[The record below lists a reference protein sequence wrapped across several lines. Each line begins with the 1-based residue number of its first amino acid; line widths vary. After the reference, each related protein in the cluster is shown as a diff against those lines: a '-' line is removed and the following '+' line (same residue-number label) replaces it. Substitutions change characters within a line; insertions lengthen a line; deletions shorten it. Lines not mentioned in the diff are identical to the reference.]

1 MGFFVSRHL
10 RLLGCNIAIMKR
22 FLLFFHLVVIGIVC
36 FYSCEK
42 QSFPLPPIS
51 INSKYPNLTET
62 DRGLAIVWY
71 EPIVEGHAL
80 KWSEFNGRSWS
91 KPVIV
96 TTGEEHFINWADF
109 PSIFYNGKNH
119 LVVHWLE
126 KNGDGTYDYVVKVS
140 QSFDRGRSWSRPII
154 PHKDNKLGEHGFVS
168 FFNASNNKVGLVWL
182 DGRNMMGEEHGHG
195 YGQMNLYSTTIDKNG
210 ILGEEILL
218 DDRVCECC
226 PTSAVNIENDILVA
240 YRDRSLSEIRN
251 INLVRW
257 NNSSWQKPH
266 SLHNDN
272 WKIAGCPVN
281 GPKLAVIGNNVA
293 AVWYTSPNENPIIYI
308 SFSKDGGKKFNS
320 PIRIDN
326 GNPIGRVDCIWLD
339 SDRVLVSW
347 MEMGEKSTNVIFST
361 VYIENHKGS
370 SKIVTQILPG
380 RSSGHPVISRYRQNI
395 FLAWTEE
402 NKIQS
407 KWIHVN

>member
-1 MGFFVSRHL
+1 MMLRFVQL
-10 RLLGCNIAIMKR
+10 YKR
-22 FLLFFHLVVIGIVC
+22 ILFHLLVFVIIWFC
-36 FYSCEK
+36 SCQK
-42 QSFPLPPIS
+42 QGLPLPPIS
-51 INSKYPNLTET
+51 INSRYPNLTET

-71 EPIVEGHAL
+71 EPIAEDHAL
-80 KWSEFNGRSWS
+80 KWSEFNGRIWS
-91 KPVIV
+91 KPI
-96 TTGEEHFINWADF
+96 TITIGKEYFINWADF

-119 LVVHWLE
+119 FVVHWLE
-126 KNGDGTYDYVVKVS
+126 KNGNGPYEYVVKVS
-140 QSFDRGRSWSRPII
+140 QSLDRGRTWSSPII
-154 PHKDNKLGEHGFVS
+154 PHRDKKLGEHGFVS
-168 FFNASNNKVGLVWL
+168 FFNVNDNKVGLVWL
-182 DGRNMMGEEHGHG
+182 DGRNMMGDGHGNG

-210 ILGEEILL
+210 FLGEEILL

-226 PTSAVNIENDILVA
+226 PTSVVKIENDILVA

-257 NNSSWQKPH
+257 NNSAWQKPH

-281 GPKLAVIGNNVA
+281 GPKLAVTGNNVA

-308 SFSKDGGKKFNS
+308 SFSKDGGNKFNS
-320 PIRIDN
+320 PIRLDN

-361 VYIENHKGS
+361 VDIENHKGS

-402 NKIQS
+402 DKIQS

>member
-1 MGFFVSRHL
+1 
-10 RLLGCNIAIMKR
+10 MKR

-96 TTGEEHFINWADF
+96 TTGEEYFINWADF

-126 KNGDGTYDYVVKVS
+126 KNGDGTYDYVVKAS

-281 GPKLAVIGNNVA
+281 GPKLAVTGNNVA

>member
-281 GPKLAVIGNNVA
+281 GPKLAVTGNNVA

>member
-1 MGFFVSRHL
+1 
-10 RLLGCNIAIMKR
+10 
-22 FLLFFHLVVIGIVC
+22 VVIGIVC

-96 TTGEEHFINWADF
+96 TTGEEYFINWADF

-281 GPKLAVIGNNVA
+281 GPKLAVTGNNVA

-320 PIRIDN
+320 PIRVDN

>member
-1 MGFFVSRHL
+1 
-10 RLLGCNIAIMKR
+10 MKR

-96 TTGEEHFINWADF
+96 TTGEEYFINWADF

-281 GPKLAVIGNNVA
+281 GPKLAVTGNNVA

-402 NKIQS
+402 DKIQS

>member
-1 MGFFVSRHL
+1 
-10 RLLGCNIAIMKR
+10 MKR

-126 KNGDGTYDYVVKVS
+126 KNGDGTYDYVVKAS

-281 GPKLAVIGNNVA
+281 GPKLAVTGNNVA

>member
-1 MGFFVSRHL
+1 
-10 RLLGCNIAIMKR
+10 MKR

-96 TTGEEHFINWADF
+96 TTGEEYFINWADF

-126 KNGDGTYDYVVKVS
+126 KNGDGTYDYVVKAS

-195 YGQMNLYSTTIDKNG
+195 YGLMNLYSTTIDKNG

-281 GPKLAVIGNNVA
+281 GPKLAVTGNNVA

>member
-1 MGFFVSRHL
+1 
-10 RLLGCNIAIMKR
+10 MKR
-22 FLLFFHLVVIGIVC
+22 FLLFFHLVFIGIVC

-96 TTGEEHFINWADF
+96 TTGEEYFINWADF

-281 GPKLAVIGNNVA
+281 GPKLAVTGNNVA

>member
-1 MGFFVSRHL
+1 
-10 RLLGCNIAIMKR
+10 MKR

-96 TTGEEHFINWADF
+96 TTGEEYFINWADF

-281 GPKLAVIGNNVA
+281 GPKLAVTGNNVA

-320 PIRIDN
+320 PIRVDN

>member
-1 MGFFVSRHL
+1 
-10 RLLGCNIAIMKR
+10 MKR

-96 TTGEEHFINWADF
+96 TTGEEYFINWADF

>member
-1 MGFFVSRHL
+1 
-10 RLLGCNIAIMKR
+10 
-22 FLLFFHLVVIGIVC
+22 VVIGIVC

-96 TTGEEHFINWADF
+96 TTGEEYFINWADF

-281 GPKLAVIGNNVA
+281 GPKLAVTGNNVA

-320 PIRIDN
+320 PIKVDN

>member
-10 RLLGCNIAIMKR
+10 GRLLCNIGFMKR

-96 TTGEEHFINWADF
+96 TTGEEYFINWADF

-281 GPKLAVIGNNVA
+281 GPKLAVTGNNVA

>member
-96 TTGEEHFINWADF
+96 TTGEEYFINWADF

-281 GPKLAVIGNNVA
+281 GPKLAVTGNNVA

>member
-1 MGFFVSRHL
+1 
-10 RLLGCNIAIMKR
+10 MKR
-22 FLLFFHLVVIGIVC
+22 LLLFFHLVVIGIVC

-96 TTGEEHFINWADF
+96 TTGEEYFINWADF

-281 GPKLAVIGNNVA
+281 GPKLAVTGNNVA

-320 PIRIDN
+320 PIRVDN

>member
-1 MGFFVSRHL
+1 
-10 RLLGCNIAIMKR
+10 MKR

-257 NNSSWQKPH
+257 NKSVWQKPH
-266 SLHNDN
+266 LLHNDN

-281 GPKLAVIGNNVA
+281 GPKLAVTGNNVA

-308 SFSKDGGKKFNS
+308 SFSKDGGRKFNP

-402 NKIQS
+402 DKIQS

>member
-1 MGFFVSRHL
+1 VGFFVSRHL
-10 RLLGCNIAIMKR
+10 GLLLCNIAYMKR

-96 TTGEEHFINWADF
+96 TTGEEYFINWADF

-281 GPKLAVIGNNVA
+281 GPKLAVTGNNVA

-320 PIRIDN
+320 PIRVDN

>member
-1 MGFFVSRHL
+1 VGFFVSRHL

-96 TTGEEHFINWADF
+96 TTGEEYFINWADF

-281 GPKLAVIGNNVA
+281 GPKLAVTGNNVA

>member
-1 MGFFVSRHL
+1 
-10 RLLGCNIAIMKR
+10 MKR

-96 TTGEEHFINWADF
+96 TTGEEYFINWADF

-281 GPKLAVIGNNVA
+281 GPKLAVTGNNVA

>member
-96 TTGEEHFINWADF
+96 TTGEEYFINWADF

-281 GPKLAVIGNNVA
+281 GPKLAVTGNNVA

-402 NKIQS
+402 DKIQS